1 MLPAHVQGRVSATAP
16 TSDTGDVRLHK
27 AQVMPRAMFAQQS
40 SLLLSQKTLDMLE
53 KYFSDFFFPLV

>member
-16 TSDTGDVRLHK
+16 SSNMSDVRLHEVQ
-27 AQVMPRAMFAQQS
+27 AMPRAMFTQQS

-53 KYFSDFFFPLV
+53 KYFSDFFSP